1 MTTLSKSATAPV
13 TDPLARIYTLYG
25 VASTAGTGTIQSYE
39 QLRAWN
45 EARKGA
51 HYRPLEE
58 SLTGLEHLLQTSQEK
73 RNALARVNERPL
85 PTYPGVTRLL
95 QLAAGGSVLFC
106 LSLLLW

>member
-1 MTTLSKSATAPV
+1 MTTLTKSATAPA
-13 TDPLARIYTLYG
+13 TDPLQRIYTLYG
-25 VASTAGTGTIQSYE
+25 VASTAGSGSIQSYE

-45 EARKGA
+45 EARKGV
-51 HYRPLEE
+51 HHRPLEE

-73 RNALARVNERPL
+73 RNALAQASVRLLTVH
-85 PTYPGVTRLL
+85 PGVTRLL